1 MHRLLE
7 RQLRRY
13 LGKDFQPDARL
24 LSFLEIIDS
33 YYHDVDTEQRLLQN
47 ALMMSTTE
55 LNAVNDRMR
64 IQNAETM
71 RILLNTLSDG
81 VYATDLEGR
90 LTFMNATAEKL
101 LGWQEK
107 ELIGRPVHE
116 IVQHLFPDGSLFP
129 AEISPQLS
137 VIRNGESIDG
147 SGHYLN
153 RDRKFFPIDYLAR
166 PIKVGG
172 KLTGALVSF
181 HDISLRQEAENNL
194 RMAYDRLRETLSE
207 LEFQKYALD
216 QHAIVSMT
224 DPSGN
229 IIYVNNKFKEISQY
243 SNEELIGQNHRI
255 LNSGYH
261 PYEFFREM
269 WKTIARGKIWH
280 GEVKNHR
287 KDGIHYW
294 VDSTI
299 VPFMNDQGHP
309 VRYIS
314 IRTDITARKEI
325 EQRLQEQGEFY
336 EYISET
342 LGEGL
347 YVQDENGRCTYMN
360 SEAEKLLG
368 WTRAEF
374 ISKSVNEILYQ
385 RTTADY
391 LLLGKDCHPTL
402 EMKKKAGSHYDDQ
415 HFVRKDG
422 TVFPVEFSSQTI
434 MRGGVVDRVV
444 VAFQDITERK
454 MGEKALRQ
462 AKDIAEQANKIKG
475 QFLANMSHEIR
486 TPMNGIIGM
495 TELALD
501 TELSH
506 EQREYISLVKSSA
519 DELLHII
526 NDILD
531 FSKIESGKMNI
542 EIVEFSLEQL
552 LHDTMKSFATSALQ
566 KKLTLL
572 LKVAPD
578 VPHRVL
584 GDPGRL
590 RQVIVNLVGNAI
602 KFTESGEIEVAVQ
615 RLNDIRDKHANLR
628 FNVRDTGIGISRDKF
643 KTIFTSFSQADTTTT
658 RKYGGTGLGL
668 TISVQLIELMGGN
681 IGLESELG
689 KGSSFHFI
697 LDMPA
702 IAANALAQNQH
713 AAQFRELGI
722 PGHMMNPLS
731 KSNLQEAITAALVEP
746 PQQLESLIMPHSLR
760 DKRRKLNFLLAEDNA
775 VNQKLVVILLE
786 KLGHTVTVANNGIEA
801 LLRWHNGQFDTILMD
816 VDMPE
821 MNGYETTRRIRE
833 REQTIGAHIPILAIT
848 AHARQSVRE
857 ECLLHGMDGYLSKPI
872 NTEALWRELDS
883 VTQCIKGD
891 IDKKVMPPVQ
901 LAVADFSKARQTMDD
916 NRELFEEIVCLFLAD
931 TPPYMQ
937 RIKEALTQGD
947 ADTVLH
953 CAHALK
959 GMVGI
964 FAAERTMQALAIVKQ
979 RVGQQG
985 LEEAV
990 MELDASLSELQ
1001 AAIRAYKW

>member
-24 LSFLEIIDS
+24 LSFLEIIDN
-33 YYHDVDTEQRLLQN
+33 YYHDVDKEQRLLQN
-47 ALMMSTTE
+47 ALLMSTTE

-64 IQNAETM
+64 IQNAETT

-116 IVQHLFPDGSLFP
+116 IVQHHFPDGSLFP

-166 PIKVGG
+166 PIIVGG

-194 RMAYDRLRETLSE
+194 RMAYDRLSETLSE

-216 QHAIVSMT
+216 QHAIVSMA
-224 DPSGN
+224 DPDGK
-229 IIYVNNKFKEISQY
+229 IIYANNKFSELSQY
-243 SNEELIGQNHRI
+243 SAEESIGQDHRF

-261 PYEFFREM
+261 SYEYFMEM
-269 WKTIARGKIWH
+269 WKAIGCGKIWH
-280 GEVKNHR
+280 GEVKNRR

-294 VDSTI
+294 VESTI

-314 IRTDITARKEI
+314 ISTEITARKEN
-325 EQRLQEQGEFY
+325 E
-336 EYISET
+336 
-342 LGEGL
+342 
-347 YVQDENGRCTYMN
+347 
-360 SEAEKLLG
+360 EK
-368 WTRAEF
+368 
-374 ISKSVNEILYQ
+374 
-385 RTTADY
+385 
-391 LLLGKDCHPTL
+391 
-402 EMKKKAGSHYDDQ
+402 
-415 HFVRKDG
+415 
-422 TVFPVEFSSQTI
+422 
-434 MRGGVVDRVV
+434 
-444 VAFQDITERK
+444 
-454 MGEKALRQ
+454 LRQ
-462 AKDIAEQANKIKG
+462 AKNVAEQANKVKG

-495 TELALD
+495 TELALG
-501 TELSH
+501 TELNH
-506 EQREYISLVKSSA
+506 EQREYLSLVKSSA
-519 DELLHII
+519 SELMHII
-526 NDILD
+526 DDILD

-542 EIVEFSLEQL
+542 EIVEFSLGQL
-552 LHDTMKSFATSALQ
+552 LCDTIKSFAVRAHQ
-566 KKLTLL
+566 KNLTLL
-572 LKVAPD
+572 LNVASD
-578 VPHRVL
+578 VPHRML

-602 KFTESGEIEVAVQ
+602 KFTEYGEIEVAVQ
-615 RLNDIRDKHANLR
+615 RLDNVREKHANLR
-628 FNVRDTGIGISRDKF
+628 FNVRDTGIGIPRDKF
-643 KTIFTSFSQADTTTT
+643 KTIFKSFSQADSTTT

-668 TISVQLIELMGGN
+668 TISTQLIRLMGGK
-681 IGLESELG
+681 IGLESKLG

-697 LDMPA
+697 LNMPI
-702 IAANALAQNQH
+702 IADNALPQNQH
-713 AAQFRELGI
+713 AAQFRELSISGS
-722 PGHMMNPLS
+722 MMKPVS
-731 KSNLQEAITAALVEP
+731 ESNLQEAITAALVEP
-746 PQQLESLIMPHSLR
+746 PQQLESLIMRHSLR
-760 DKRRKLNFLLAEDNA
+760 YTRRKLNFLLAEDNA
-775 VNQKLVVILLE
+775 VNQKLAVFLLE
-786 KLGHTVTVANNGIEA
+786 KSGHKVTVANNGIEA
-801 LLRWHNGQFDTILMD
+801 LLHWHNGQFDAIFMD

-821 MNGYETTRRIRE
+821 MNGYEATRRIRKE
-833 REQTIGAHIPILAIT
+833 EQASGAHIPIVAMT
-848 AHARQSVRE
+848 AHAMQSMRG

-872 NTEALWRELDS
+872 DTEALWRELDR
-883 VTQCIKGD
+883 VTQCIKKD
-891 IDKKVMPPVQ
+891 TDKKVMPPVQ
-901 LAVADFSKARQTMDD
+901 LAVADFSKARQTMDEK
-916 NRELFEEIVCLFLAD
+916 RELFEEIVCLFLAD
-931 TPPYMQ
+931 TPPHMQ

-953 CAHALK
+953 SAHSLK
-959 GMVGI
+959 GMAGT
-964 FAAERTMQALAIVKQ
+964 FAAERTMHALAIVEQ

-1001 AAIRAYKW
+1001 ATLRAYRW

>member
-13 LGKDFQPDARL
+13 LGKDFQPDERL

-33 YYHDVDTEQRLLQN
+33 YYHDVDKEQRLLQN
-47 ALMMSTTE
+47 ALLMSTTE

-64 IQNAETM
+64 IQNAETT

-107 ELIGRPVHE
+107 ELIGHPVHE
-116 IVQHLFPDGSLFP
+116 IVQHHFPDGSLFP

-147 SGHYLN
+147 SGHCLN
-153 RDRKFFPIDYLAR
+153 RENKYIPIDYLAR
-166 PIKVGG
+166 PIIVGG

-181 HDISLRQEAENNL
+181 HDISLRQEAESNL

-229 IIYVNNKFKEISQY
+229 IIYANNKFSELSRY
-243 SNEELIGQNHRI
+243 STEELMGQNHRI
-255 LNSGYH
+255 LNSDYH
-261 PYEFFREM
+261 PYEFFRDM
-269 WKTIARGKIWH
+269 WKAIGCGKIWH
-280 GEVKNHR
+280 SEVRNRR
-287 KDGIHYW
+287 KDGNYYW

-299 VPFMNDQGHP
+299 VPFMNDQGCP

-314 IRTDITARKEI
+314 ISTDITARKEI
-325 EQRLQEQGEFY
+325 EQKLQEQGEFY

-347 YVQDENGRCTYMN
+347 YVQDINGRCTYMN
-360 SEAEKLLG
+360 SEAERLLG
-368 WTRAEF
+368 WTRAEL
-374 ISKSVNEILYQ
+374 ISKPVHEILYKQ
-385 RTTADY
+385 TANGH
-391 LLLGKDCHPTL
+391 LLSGRDCHPTL
-402 EMKKKAGSHYDDQ
+402 ETKNKVGSHYDDQ
-415 HFVRKDG
+415 YFVRKDG

-434 MRGGVVDRVV
+434 MRDGVVDSVV

-454 MGEKALRQ
+454 KSEEKLRQ
-462 AKDIAEQANKIKG
+462 AKNVAEQANKVKG
-475 QFLANMSHEIR
+475 EFLANMSHEIR

-506 EQREYISLVKSSA
+506 EQREYLSLVKSSA
-519 DELLHII
+519 DELMHII

-552 LHDTMKSFATSALQ
+552 LRNTMKSFAVRAHQ

-572 LKVAPD
+572 LNVAPD
-578 VPHRVL
+578 VPPRVL

-602 KFTESGEIEVAVQ
+602 KFTESGEIEVAVLLVDNA
-615 RLNDIRDKHANLR
+615 RENNANLR
-628 FNVRDTGIGISRDKF
+628 FNVRDTGIGIPRDKF
-643 KTIFTSFSQADTTTT
+643 KTIFKSFSQADTTTT

-668 TISVQLIELMGGN
+668 TISAQLIELMGGK

-702 IAANALAQNQH
+702 IADNALAQNQH
-713 AAQFRELGI
+713 AAQFRELGNTGYMLK
-722 PGHMMNPLS
+722 PVS
-731 KSNLQEAITAALVEP
+731 ESNLQEAITAALVEP
-746 PQQLESLIMPHSLR
+746 PQQLEPLIMRHALR
-760 DKRRKLNFLLAEDNA
+760 DTRRKLNFLLAEDNA
-775 VNQKLVVILLE
+775 VNQKLVVLLLG
-786 KLGHTVTVANNGIEA
+786 KLGHTVTVANNGIET
-801 LLRWHNGQFDTILMD
+801 LLHWHNRQFDAILMD

-833 REQTIGAHIPILAIT
+833 KEQTSGAHIPIVAMT
-848 AHARQSVRE
+848 AHAMQGVRE
-857 ECLLHGMDGYLSKPI
+857 ECLRRGMDGYLSKPI
-872 NTEALWRELDS
+872 DTEALWRELDS
-883 VTQCIKGD
+883 VTQCIQGD
-891 IDKKVMPPVQ
+891 TEKKVMPPVQ
-901 LAVADFSKARQTMDD
+901 LAVADFSKARQIMDD
-916 NRELFEEIVCLFLAD
+916 NRELFEKIACLFLAD
-931 TPPYMQ
+931 TPPHMQ

-947 ADTVLH
+947 ANTVLH
-953 CAHALK
+953 SAHSLK
-959 GMVGI
+959 GMVGT
-964 FAAERTMQALAIVKQ
+964 FVAERTMQALAIVEQ
-979 RVGQQG
+979 RVGQHG
-985 LEEAV
+985 LIEAV

-1001 AAIRAYKW
+1001 ATIRAYRW

>member
-33 YYHDVDTEQRLLQN
+33 YYHDVDKEQRLLQN
-47 ALMMSTTE
+47 ALLMSTTE

-64 IQNAETM
+64 IQNAETT

-116 IVQHLFPDGSLFP
+116 IVQHHLPDGSLFP

-166 PIKVGG
+166 PIIVGG

-224 DPSGN
+224 DPNGK
-229 IIYVNNKFKEISQY
+229 IIYANNKFSELSQY
-243 SNEELIGQNHRI
+243 SNEELIGQDHRV

-269 WKTIARGKIWH
+269 WKTIGCGKIWH
-280 GEVKNHR
+280 GEVKNRR

-325 EQRLQEQGEFY
+325 ELKLQEQRAFY

-347 YVQDENGRCTYMN
+347 YVQDINGRCTYMN
-360 SEAEKLLG
+360 SEAERLLG

-374 ISKSVNEILYQ
+374 ISKPVNEILYKQ
-385 RTTADY
+385 TTDRY
-391 LLLGKDCHPTL
+391 LLLGQDCHPTL
-402 EMKKKAGSHYDDQ
+402 ETKNKVGSHCDDQ
-415 HFVRKDG
+415 YFVRKDG

-434 MRGGVVDRVV
+434 MRDGVVESVV

-454 MGEKALRQ
+454 KSEEKLRQ
-462 AKDIAEQANKIKG
+462 AKNVAEQANKVKG

-495 TELALD
+495 TELALG

-506 EQREYISLVKSSA
+506 EQREYLSLVKSSA
-519 DELLHII
+519 DELMHII

-552 LHDTMKSFATSALQ
+552 LHNTMKSFAVRAHQ

-572 LKVAPD
+572 LNVAPD

-615 RLNDIRDKHANLR
+615 RLDNVRDKHANLR
-628 FNVRDTGIGISRDKF
+628 FNVRDTGTGIPRDKF
-643 KTIFTSFSQADTTTT
+643 KTIFKSFSQADTTTT

-668 TISVQLIELMGGN
+668 TISAQLIGLMGGK

-697 LDMPA
+697 LVMPA

-713 AAQFRELGI
+713 TAQFRELGI
-722 PGHMMNPLS
+722 PGYMMKPLS
-731 KSNLQEAITAALVEP
+731 ESNLQESIMAALVEP
-746 PQQLESLIMPHSLR
+746 PQQLEPLIMRHALR
-760 DKRRKLNFLLAEDNA
+760 DTRRKLNFLLAEDNA
-775 VNQKLVVILLE
+775 VNQKLVVLLLK
-786 KLGHTVTVANNGIEA
+786 KLGHTVTVANNGIET
-801 LLRWHNGQFDTILMD
+801 LLHWHNRQYDAILMD

-833 REQTIGAHIPILAIT
+833 KEQTSGAHIPIVAMT
-848 AHARQSVRE
+848 AHAMQGVRE
-857 ECLLHGMDGYLSKPI
+857 ECLRRGMDGYLSKPI
-872 NTEALWRELDS
+872 DTEALWRELDS
-883 VTQCIKGD
+883 VTQCIQED
-891 IDKKVMPPVQ
+891 TEKKVMPPVQ
-901 LAVADFSKARQTMDD
+901 LAVADFSKTRQIMDD

-931 TPPYMQ
+931 TPPHMQ

-947 ADTVLH
+947 ANTVLH
-953 CAHALK
+953 SAHSLK
-959 GMVGI
+959 CMVGT
-964 FAAERTMQALAIVKQ
+964 FVAERTMQALAIVEKS
-979 RVGQQG
+979 VGQHG
-985 LEEAV
+985 LVEAV

-1001 AAIRAYKW
+1001 ATIRAYRW